1 MSSAVEGTTG
11 GSHRHQRSS
20 ACASAAGA
28 VTGPQCEAAVAAAA
42 AAAAASIA
50 AAQSSSGNPKRVEPG
65 GKKRGSSSQGNRQS
79 AASSRSKK
87 AAIAVTGSAV
97 PAPATAEATA
107 AAISSTLIAMTV
119 TPQQES
125 TTSANHHHHQH
136 QHQQQQLSAQSAS
149 IVEEEVDYK
158 VDGSVKPP
166 YSYATLICMAMKANR
181 NKMTLSSI
189 YKWIKENFLYYR
201 NADPSW
207 QNSIRHNL
215 SLNKCFIKVPR
226 QKDEPG
232 KGGFWKLDP
241 VYEDSL
247 VDGVFK
253 KKRPNSGGGA
263 GKGASAV
270 SAAAATGAATNANG
284 EAKVNKKKSRK
295 KSSISENETINYIDV
310 IKVQQETP
318 PSSAESY
325 SYKEAVNEASELVNA
340 VNSIEPNGC
349 TYAYTLQ
356 SANLVDCEA
365 GSLVHG
371 YATEVCISGAT
382 AAGDCLIESDGN
394 DICWNAILTEA
405 DLNDLVDPY
414 SVDSVS
420 QIIPQITEADLTGG
434 GGGSQKNGCTS
445 TTAQLTAVEPHDLD
459 MIASS
464 GLLED
469 QQLFYHSNALQGI
482 TFETA
487 HSSNVLTATSN
498 VVTCINDANMT
509 AQWSAWPQYGHTVH
523 TDTATAAD
531 GAMSLDCCGG
541 NAAIVGSA
549 GGGSNAD
556 GGRTEA
562 ELILSQLDH
571 DSLSVATSS
580 SPQQTVSY
588 LNSNGTTTLMTINSA
603 PLTLNAVSKQQQ
615 QHILSASTAVTAVPM
630 NSCSSL
636 AVTSPLDGGVSM
648 MNSNSA
654 SPTNFETHSSSHQ
667 QWQSEC
673 KSTLVASALDLD
685 SFVSNE
691 SLQHF

>member
-1 MSSAVEGTTG
+1 M
-11 GSHRHQRSS
+11 
-20 ACASAAGA
+20 
-28 VTGPQCEAAVAAAA
+28 
-42 AAAAASIA
+42 
-50 AAQSSSGNPKRVEPG
+50 
-65 GKKRGSSSQGNRQS
+65 
-79 AASSRSKK
+79 
-87 AAIAVTGSAV
+87 
-97 PAPATAEATA
+97 
-107 AAISSTLIAMTV
+107 
-119 TPQQES
+119 
-125 TTSANHHHHQH
+125 
-136 QHQQQQLSAQSAS
+136 
-149 IVEEEVDYK
+149 
-158 VDGSVKPP
+158 
-166 YSYATLICMAMKANR
+166 
-181 NKMTLSSI
+181 
-189 YKWIKENFLYYR
+189 
-201 NADPSW
+201 
-207 QNSIRHNL
+207 
-215 SLNKCFIKVPR
+215 
-226 QKDEPG
+226 
-232 KGGFWKLDP
+232 
-241 VYEDSL
+241 
-247 VDGVFK
+247 
-253 KKRPNSGGGA
+253 
-263 GKGASAV
+263 
-270 SAAAATGAATNANG
+270 
-284 EAKVNKKKSRK
+284 
-295 KSSISENETINYIDV
+295 
-310 IKVQQETP
+310 
-318 PSSAESY
+318 
-325 SYKEAVNEASELVNA
+325 NEASELVNA

-349 TYAYTLQ
+349 TYAYTLPASQ

-420 QIIPQITEADLTGG
+420 QIIPQITEADLT

-549 GGGSNAD
+549 GGGSNGD